1 MMRRARPARDP
12 RAMPMMST
20 VERPLLDALASEPLV
35 GSGRVEVEVVRV
47 VEGVGEI
54 LVEDL
59 EGIGAS
65 IVVDPDVGA
74 AVCCVEEGGP
84 DSWFVG
90 DVGTTGTTLI
100 DVDAVLRLVVTEGK
114 GTGSTS
120 GGRTP
125 EGLVRVVVT
134 VTKFVVRALG
144 AMVTVVKVM
153 MVRLPAAGA
162 ATKTVVV
169 TWTVVNSVFVS
180 PFPGV
185 Y

>member
-1 MMRRARPARDP
+1 MMRRARPAREP

-20 VERPLLDALASEPLV
+20 VERPLLDALASEPVV
-35 GSGRVEVEVVRV
+35 GRGGVDVEVVRV
-47 VEGVGEI
+47 VEGIGEI

-65 IVVDPDVGA
+65 IVVDPVVGA
-74 AVCCVEEGGP
+74 AVCCVEEGSP
-84 DSWFVG
+84 DCRSVG
-90 DVGTTGTTLI
+90 DEGTTGTTLI
-100 DVDAVLRLVVTEGK
+100 DVDAVLRLVVTEGA
-114 GTGSTS
+114 GTGSIP

-134 VTKFVVRALG
+134 VTKFVVRAFG

-153 MVRLPAAGA
+153 IVRLPTAGA

-169 TWTVVNSVFVS
+169 TWTVVNSVLVS

-185 Y
+185 S